1 MARKKAPRRTNIAQ
15 ESLERARREANG
27 QLYVPPAPRLESA
40 PARTGKAPIAEVRK
54 TTVEDLAAEYA
65 YVLTDLRNMGVLA
78 LALFA
83 ALIVVSFIL

>member
-27 QLYVPPAPRLESA
+27 QVYVPPAPRQQSA
-40 PARTGKAPIAEVRK
+40 SARASKAPVTEVRK

-65 YVLTDLRNMGVLA
+65 YVLTDLRNMGALA